1 MFGATNLRLQRKFC
15 TSASCDGSESELQT
29 FRRSGMNKHS
39 LESRQGK
46 VGDR

>member
-1 MFGATNLRLQRKFC
+1 MFRATNLCMQRKFG
-15 TSASCDGSESELQT
+15 TTAGCDGSESELQT

-46 VGDR
+46 VDR